1 MATMSD
7 LRRVVM
13 TGAAGAIGT
22 AVAAELS
29 AGWDLC
35 RTDLRADP
43 GAAHPIA
50 ALDVTDP
57 AALRVAFAG
66 ADAVVHL
73 AGDPRPTASWDD
85 LHLPNVVGTVE
96 VARAAAELG
105 IRRLVLA
112 SSQQAV
118 AGYPEER
125 QVRSSDAPLPRNLY
139 GATKAWAEAVGGWIA
154 NTTSTSVV
162 ALRIGFF
169 GLQPPSGADD
179 TPRNRAAWLSPG
191 DCARLIRAA
200 VEADVDGLTIVSGIS
215 ANRYRKAD
223 LGPAEASIGYAP
235 VDDAWSWTSASS

>member
-1 MATMSD
+1 
-7 LRRVVM
+7 M

-22 AVAAELS
+22 AVAGELS
-29 AGWDLC
+29 AAWDLR
-35 RTDLRADP
+35 RTDLAENPAD
-43 GAAHPIA
+43 AHPIT

-57 AALRVAFAG
+57 AALRAAFAG

-73 AGDPRPTASWDD
+73 AGDPRPSATWED
-85 LHLPNVVGTVE
+85 LHLPNVVGALE

-105 IRRLVLA
+105 VRRLVLA

-118 AGYPEER
+118 AGYPDER
-125 QVRSSDAPLPRNLY
+125 QVRSQDAPLPRNLY

-154 NTTSTSVV
+154 NTTDTSVV

-169 GLQPPSGADD
+169 GHRPPTGTDD

-200 VEADVDGLTIVSGIS
+200 VEGEPPGPARLIVVSGIS

-223 LGPAEASIGYAP
+223 LGPAEAAIGYAP
-235 VDDAWSWTSASS
+235 VDDAWDHYSD